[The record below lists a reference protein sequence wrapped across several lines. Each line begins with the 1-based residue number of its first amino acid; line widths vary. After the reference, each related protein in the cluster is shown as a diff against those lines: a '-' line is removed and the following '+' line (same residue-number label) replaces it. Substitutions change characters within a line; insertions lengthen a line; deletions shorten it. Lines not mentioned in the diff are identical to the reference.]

1 MRWSSL
7 KLSLLVVLTFSML
20 LILMSFLFYKNL
32 NILLGFWDKDNR
44 ISIYLK
50 ADANAADKESVL
62 QLLKNRSELEDIQF
76 IDRTAATNDF
86 KKMFG
91 EYSAGMI
98 SVDEMIDLVPE
109 SFTAKLKLDTSGDG
123 AFANLKLAVSS
134 HPFVEDISFG
144 GEWLSKF
151 AKLDRALKFIGLT
164 LALVLSLSVTLISAL
179 MVRSLVDEAKHEIE
193 VLSLVGA
200 TRWLIYRK
208 YLSQVV
214 YFFSL
219 SLVFSILLSF
229 SVFYIFKNNFL
240 VDQGFQIVASSL
252 TFLSV
257 TEVFLVLTALFFFV
271 MTGASFSLR
280 SALQRLSLF
289 AYE

>member
-20 LILMSFLFYKNL
+20 LILMSFLMYKNL

-44 ISIYLK
+44 VSIYLK
-50 ADANAADKESVL
+50 AEANDSDKDSVL
-62 QLLKNRSELEDIQF
+62 QLLKSRSELEDIQF
-76 IDRTAATNDF
+76 IDRNAATADF

-91 EYSAGMI
+91 EYSSGMI

-109 SFTAKLKLDTSGDG
+109 SFTARILLGSEADLNFS
-123 AFANLKLAVSS
+123 NLKLALTS
-134 HPFVEDISFG
+134 HPLVEDISYG

-179 MVRSLVDEAKHEIE
+179 MVRSLVDESKNEIE

-200 TRWLIYRK
+200 TRWLIYK
-208 YLSQVV
+208 KNLMQLL
-214 YFFSL
+214 YFFLL
-219 SLVFSILLSF
+219 SLILSICISF
-229 SVFYIFKNNFL
+229 STFYFFKNYFL
-240 VDQGFQIVASSL
+240 LNQGFHFIAASL
-252 TFLSV
+252 KF
-257 TEVFLVLTALFFFV
+257 LTADRKSV
-271 MTGASFSLR
+271 V
-280 SALQRLSLF
+280 
-289 AYE
+289 